1 MLLSRRHVR
10 GRLGERKRRSRK
22 FYSLACEGKI
32 YEACEALGRL
42 YEDGEAGFA
51 QDIKAARSYYD
62 KACAVNAYKCSGS
75 ERLDEL
81 YGGWAQYQSGQFEAA
96 YELGK
101 ESCARGV
108 ANGCAALAQL
118 YAKGLGGVR
127 QNSEQAVKFHEKACE
142 GGFGA
147 SCAELGDMLFH
158 GRSVKKDVPRA
169 LELFEKAGLL
179 WRLDA
184 CESLADAYFEGVD
197 VPQDIPK
204 AFNFY
209 GIACYNG
216 LKPACTNLG
225 AIYERGVGEAIKAD
239 ENEADSLFSEAC
251 EAGNA
256 RGCLNLARRLE
267 SSDKKQAAAL
277 RQKAQKLHEKECEA
291 GLAKKCMEFKKSTNK
306 GEKHE
311 F

>member
-1 MLLSRRHVR
+1 MYADGAMGKNDEAAKSSKNAL
-10 GRLGERKRRSRK
+10 K
-22 FYSLACEGKI
+22 FYPLACDGKI

-51 QDIKAARSYYD
+51 QDIKVARSYYD
-62 KACAVNAYKCSGS
+62 KACAANAYKCSGS

-81 YGGWAQYQSGQFEAA
+81 YGG
-96 YELGK
+96 
-101 ESCARGV
+101 RGV
-108 ANGCAALAQL
+108 ANGCAAPGEL
-118 YAKGLGGVR
+118 YAKGLGGAR
-127 QNSEQAVKFHEKACE
+127 QDGKQAVKLHEKACE

-147 SCAELGDMLFH
+147 SCAELGEMFFH
-158 GRSVKKDVPRA
+158 GRNVKKDVSRA
-169 LELFEKAGLL
+169 LEPFEKACLL

-184 CESLADAYFEGVD
+184 FESLADAYEGSD

-209 GIACYNG
+209 RIACYNG

-225 AIYERGVGEAIKAD
+225 AIYERGIGEVVKAD
-239 ENEADSLFSEAC
+239 ASEAASLFSEAC
-251 EAGNA
+251 EADDA
-256 RGCLNLARRLE
+256 RGCLNLARHLE
-267 SSDKKQAAAL
+267 RSDKKQAAAL